1 MITNSI
7 IETVHIVFKYIN
19 QKKFSDFLISLWI
32 RLLLWIN
39 KTIAKNRIF
48 NNNKDNKNNRAIIQ
62 FL

>member
-32 RLLLWIN
+32 RLLLWIK
-39 KTIAKNRIF
+39 KTIVKNRIF
-48 NNNKDNKNNRAIIQ
+48 NTTKITKSIE
-62 FL
+62 L